1 MVLTPVYMD
10 NHSTTRV
17 DPRVV
22 EAMLPLFH
30 DVYGNPGSVNHVF
43 GWDAA
48 AFVKEAR
55 QSIADLLNAKSS
67 EIVFTSGATESNNL
81 AIRGVLERKR
91 RRGNHIVS
99 IKTEHHAVLDPLD
112 RLSRNG
118 YEITL
123 LDVDQYETPT
133 AGRIDLDSLTE
144 AIRTDTCLVSVMLA
158 NNEIGVVQDIAAIGE
173 ICKRKDVLFHC
184 DATQAVGRVLIDV
197 QHMKVDLLS
206 ISAHKFY
213 GPKGIG
219 ALFVRKRS
227 PNVRLEPLVTG
238 GGQENGLRSGTVNP
252 AGIVGMAT
260 AMQIAVNEMAVENRS
275 LFEKRNRLYTQLA
288 ERIPDLVLNGPSL
301 KLPAIR
307 LPNNLNISFSNVDG
321 EALMMSM
328 RELAVS
334 SGSACSSTN
343 PEPSHVLRSI
353 GLSDDMTRASLRFG
367 LGRFNTEDE
376 IDFAIELVTRSVS
389 RLRTMKSG

>member
-252 AGIVGMAT
+252 VGIVGMAT

>member
-118 YEITL
+118 YEVTL

-275 LFEKRNRLYTQLA
+275 LSEKRNRLYTQLA

>member
-22 EAMLPLFH
+22 EAMLPLFN

-133 AGRIDLDSLTE
+133 AGRIDLDRLTE

>member
-22 EAMLPLFH
+22 EAMIPLFH

-67 EIVFTSGATESNNL
+67 EIGFTSGATESNNL

-275 LFEKRNRLYTQLA
+275 LYEKRNRLYTQLA

-301 KLPAIR
+301 KLSAIR

>member
-275 LFEKRNRLYTQLA
+275 LYEKRNRLYTQLA

>member
-144 AIRTDTCLVSVMLA
+144 AIRTDTCLVSVFL
-158 NNEIGVVQDIAAIGE
+158 N
-173 ICKRKDVLFHC
+173 
-184 DATQAVGRVLIDV
+184 
-197 QHMKVDLLS
+197 
-206 ISAHKFY
+206 
-213 GPKGIG
+213 
-219 ALFVRKRS
+219 
-227 PNVRLEPLVTG
+227 
-238 GGQENGLRSGTVNP
+238 SGWVH
-252 AGIVGMAT
+252 A
-260 AMQIAVNEMAVENRS
+260 
-275 LFEKRNRLYTQLA
+275 
-288 ERIPDLVLNGPSL
+288 
-301 KLPAIR
+301 
-307 LPNNLNISFSNVDG
+307 
-321 EALMMSM
+321 
-328 RELAVS
+328 
-334 SGSACSSTN
+334 
-343 PEPSHVLRSI
+343 
-353 GLSDDMTRASLRFG
+353 
-367 LGRFNTEDE
+367 
-376 IDFAIELVTRSVS
+376 
-389 RLRTMKSG
+389 

>member
-275 LFEKRNRLYTQLA
+275 LSEKRNRLYTHLA

-389 RLRTMKSG
+389 RLRAMKSG

>member
-301 KLPAIR
+301 KLSAIR

-389 RLRTMKSG
+389 RLRAMKSG

>member
-30 DVYGNPGSVNHVF
+30 EVYGNPGSVNHVF

-48 AFVKEAR
+48 EAVKESR
-55 QSIADLLNAKSS
+55 LTIAELLNSKSS
-67 EIVFTSGATESNNL
+67 EIIFTSGATESNNL
-81 AIRGVLERKR
+81 AIRGVAERKR
-91 RRGNHIVS
+91 RRGSHIVS

-118 YEITL
+118 YEISL
-123 LDVDQYETPT
+123 LNVDQHHQPT
-133 AGRIDLDSLTE
+133 AGRVDLDRLSD
-144 AIRTDTCLVSVMLA
+144 AIRKDTCLVSVMLA
-158 NNEIGVVQDIAAIGE
+158 NNEIGVIQDIATIGE
-173 ICKRKDVLFHC
+173 ICKQKDVLLHC

-197 QHMKVDLLS
+197 QHMNVDLLS

-260 AMQIAVNEMAVENRS
+260 AMKIAVKEMPEEVRA
-275 LFEKRNRLYTQLA
+275 LQEKRNRLYTQLV
-288 ERIPDLVLNGPSL
+288 ERVPDIVLNGPSL
-301 KLPAIR
+301 YLPGLR
-307 LPNNLNISFSNVDG
+307 LSNNLNVSFSNVDG

-367 LGRFNTEDE
+367 LGRFNTDEE
-376 IDFAIELVTRSVS
+376 IDFAVELVTQSVS
-389 RLRTMKSG
+389 RLRTLKSS